1 MYLRSRNSLSRSMTA
16 RARRTAVTT
25 LALLGAALPAA
36 AASAQ
41 VPPPLPGGVG
51 GLPPVLTQPPLL
63 TPFPGPAGPTI
74 RQFDCRTIWVRA
86 IDPPHKPEQVTF
98 CRGWEIV
105 P

>member
-1 MYLRSRNSLSRSMTA
+1 MTA
-16 RARRTAVTT
+16 RARRIAVA
-25 LALLGAALPAA
+25 LALLCAALPTATAA
-36 AASAQ
+36 AQ
-41 VPPPLPGGVG
+41 EPPPLPGVG

-63 TPFPGPAGPTI
+63 TPYPGPVGPTI

-86 IDPPHKPEQVTF
+86 IDPPHRPEQVTI